1 MNTSDLPNS
10 EKLNISALSALF
22 VPTTNCYKY
31 LFFLSILDILVR
43 KNFQKSLLI
52 SFREIIIE
60 MLANAWYPHNYFKLS
75 FGSQDKIADKL
86 DALELKVGEPILK
99 FRDPDKK
106 LLRTTIGDQDLED
119 IVNYISRYVPFR
131 LLMPFMR
138 QQLKGV
144 DIDHGVDREMPR
156 VAQRYFDSCK
166 PLYCFDSTVKQEC
179 RAIILHSEWVSYL
192 KENYAIVRG
201 WVCWEW
207 LKYMQKCN
215 PNIPAVA
222 NKLFPPQ
229 KRESLSSQTNYWK
242 LVLQHTELRCI
253 YSGTLLTPNNISID
267 HYLPW
272 SYVAHDRLW
281 NLVPTLREINS
292 SKSNKL
298 PNKIYFNNFVLQ
310 QHAGLNTYYQLG
322 DRQKWLQQVDCYL
335 IDLKISNSLD
345 LLKLDR
351 LRNAYQSTIL
361 PLTEI
366 AARQGFEE
374 WVRG

>member
-10 EKLNISALSALF
+10 DNLNIAALSALF
-22 VPTTNCYKY
+22 VHTTNSYKY
-31 LFFLSILDILVR
+31 LFFWSLLDILAR
-43 KNFQKSLLI
+43 QNFHKSLSI

-131 LLMPFMR
+131 LLMPFVR

-156 VAQRYFDSCK
+156 VAQRYFDICK
-166 PLYCFDSTVKQEC
+166 PLYCFDSTVKPEC
-179 RAIILHSEWVSYL
+179 RAIILHSDWISYL
-192 KENYAIVRG
+192 EENYAIVRG
-201 WVCWEW
+201 WVCREW

-215 PNIPAVA
+215 PNVPAVA

-229 KRESLSSQTNYWK
+229 KR
-242 LVLQHTELRCI
+242 
-253 YSGTLLTPNNISID
+253 
-267 HYLPW
+267 
-272 SYVAHDRLW
+272 
-281 NLVPTLREINS
+281 
-292 SKSNKL
+292 
-298 PNKIYFNNFVLQ
+298 
-310 QHAGLNTYYQLG
+310 
-322 DRQKWLQQVDCYL
+322 
-335 IDLKISNSLD
+335 
-345 LLKLDR
+345 
-351 LRNAYQSTIL
+351 
-361 PLTEI
+361 
-366 AARQGFEE
+366 
-374 WVRG
+374 

>member
-1 MNTSDLPNS
+1 MNASDLPNS
-10 EKLNISALSALF
+10 EKLNISALSGLF
-22 VPTTNCYKY
+22 VHTTNSYKY

-43 KNFQKSLLI
+43 QDFQKLISI

-86 DALELKVGEPILK
+86 DALELEVGEPILK

-106 LLRTTIGDQDLED
+106 LLRTTIGAQDLED

-138 QQLKGV
+138 KQLKGV
-144 DIDHGVDREMPR
+144 DIDHGVDREMSK
-156 VAQRYFDSCK
+156 VAQRYFDICK

-215 PNIPAVA
+215 PNVPAVA

-229 KRESLSSQTNYWK
+229 KRDSLSSQTKYWK

-253 YSGTLLTPNNISID
+253 YSGTILTPNNISID

-281 NLVPTLREINS
+281 NLVPTLPEINS

-298 PNKIYFNNFVLQ
+298 PNKRYFNNLVLQ
-310 QHAGLNTYYQLG
+310 QHQGLTICYQILG
-322 DRQKWLQQVDCYL
+322 LHNWVKQVESYL
-335 IDLKISNSLD
+335 MDLKISNSLD
-345 LLKLDR
+345 LLEIDR
-351 LRNAYQSTIL
+351 LRSAYESTIL

-366 AARQGFEE
+366 AARQGFED
-374 WVRG
+374 WI